1 MENAHEVSPDPS
13 SDAAHRLP
21 RDVYLEIMR
30 ILRVALPFPRTGEG
44 TEPDLA
50 RRNRAAMAAVAGL
63 RPQSPA
69 EGRLAAQF
77 VAADA
82 WAMDCLRQAEEKWR
96 EPRLADKCRAQAMGM
111 MREGK
116 SAMRVLLRVQ
126 AARREVEKDE
136 AEAGRAAWAEHCAL
150 AMMEAGLP
158 EAADLA
164 EAVSMPPGGDAGEDV
179 RVGRVDAGAAG
190 DGGRAGSVARPG
202 GRETWGSEVGDWEVG
217 DDLVGGLGDAGPLTL
232 PSPPIAGGER
242 KDFGGSGILAG
253 PAGVEPI
260 PGDGIES
267 QKTRCEMSARFLG
280 TAAAAYLPICP

>member
-150 AMMEAGLP
+150 AMMEAALP
-158 EAADLA
+158 A
-164 EAVSMPPGGDAGEDV
+164 ETVS
-179 RVGRVDAGAAG
+179 AGAVPAAPDYGRDEEVDVSGDSPGPEPAG
-190 DGGRAGSVARPG
+190 VLCRAGVVPQPADACGDRAMAIGCRFFGSTCDG
-202 GRETWGSEVGDWEVG
+202 ETWDWEEG
-217 DDLVGGLGDAGPLTL
+217 DHA
-232 PSPPIAGGER
+232 IAGG
-242 KDFGGSGILAG
+242 GMHAPS
-253 PAGVEPI
+253 PCP
-260 PGDGIES
+260 
-267 QKTRCEMSARFLG
+267 
-280 TAAAAYLPICP
+280 LPP